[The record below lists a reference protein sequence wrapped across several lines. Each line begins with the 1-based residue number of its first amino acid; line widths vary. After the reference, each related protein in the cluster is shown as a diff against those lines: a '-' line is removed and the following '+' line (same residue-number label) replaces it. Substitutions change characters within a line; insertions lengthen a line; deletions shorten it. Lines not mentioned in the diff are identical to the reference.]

1 MVWGCIIYHGVGPSV
16 FVAEISIVI
25 NYIEPLDANLC
36 GLLMLLPSI
45 LAEDNVGPISETT
58 MPRFADLLDLETG
71 TEAGMTFGLFS
82 SDRHRAQI

>member
-1 MVWGCIIYHGVGPSV
+1 MQTY
-16 FVAEISIVI
+16 
-25 NYIEPLDANLC
+25 
-36 GLLMLLPSI
+36 GLLVLLPSI
-45 LAEDNVGPISETT
+45 LAEDNVGPILAEDNVGPISKTT